1 MKDFLQRNKII
12 LIISVITVLIIG
24 GGILPVGKSSS
35 PTTNGKSVSTEILV
49 PGDALITSGIVDSK
63 YLPKSDI
70 ATVTLVEFGDY
81 VCPAC
86 GEYAPYVKKILSD
99 FPGKVNYVFRNY
111 PLSYHSNA
119 PLASYAALAA
129 GYQGKYWEMHD
140 KLYSTQTVWQDSTDP
155 KSTFLSYAN
164 ELGLNIEQ
172 FLNDMNSQKVSD
184 TVNRDKKDGDKVGLR
199 ATPTFFLNGTELS
212 IAKFEDLE
220 QNVAAAFK

>member
-1 MKDFLQRNKII
+1 M
-12 LIISVITVLIIG
+12 
-24 GGILPVGKSSS
+24 
-35 PTTNGKSVSTEILV
+35 
-49 PGDALITSGIVDSK
+49 
-63 YLPKSDI
+63 
-70 ATVTLVEFGDY
+70 
-81 VCPAC
+81 
-86 GEYAPYVKKILSD
+86 
-99 FPGKVNYVFRNY
+99 
-111 PLSYHSNA
+111 
-119 PLASYAALAA
+119 ASYAALAA